1 MPEQSLVPLERIE
14 RAILV
19 LRGHKVMLDSDLATL
34 YAVETKVVNQA
45 ISRNI
50 ERFPE
55 DFMFQ
60 LTEAEAAFL
69 RSQTVTLKTGR
80 GQHRKYLPYAFT
92 EQGVAMLSSVLR
104 SPRAVQV
111 NIEIMRAFVRLRGIL
126 AAHKDLA
133 RRLDSLEA
141 KYDKQFSVVFEAIRQ
156 LMVEPEPPNPA
167 RVSGRGRRKPPACS
181 ADWRKSRP
189 LFTASL
195 YNRSLSS
202 SYSLEPWTCRISRS
216 GS

>member
-1 MPEQSLVPLERIE
+1 MSEQNLVPLERIE
-14 RAILV
+14 RAILM

-34 YAVETKVVNQA
+34 YAVETKVLNQA

-80 GQHRKYLPYAFT
+80 GQHRKYLPFAFT

-104 SPRAVQV
+104 SPRAVRV
-111 NIEIMRAFVRLRGIL
+111 NIEIMRAFVRLREMI
-126 AAHKDLA
+126 ATNKDLA
-133 RRLDSLEA
+133 RRLDELEK
-141 KYDKQFSVVFEAIRQ
+141 KYDAQFKVVFDAIRR
-156 LMVEPEPPNPA
+156 LMAPPQKARRSIGFRVEEA
-167 RVSGRGRRKPPACS
+167 RPIYRVRR
-181 ADWRKSRP
+181 RSRR
-189 LFTASL
+189 A
-195 YNRSLSS
+195 
-202 SYSLEPWTCRISRS
+202 
-216 GS
+216 